1 MDRPFL
7 GTEALGA
14 GTVTRRTLANRYE
27 AVYRNVYLPKG
38 STLTAATRAEAAWL
52 WSGRQGVLAGLSAAA
67 AYGSRWIDADEPAE
81 LFRRNGKPVD
91 GILIHRDELAEDE
104 TRLVAGVVATSP
116 ERTAFDLGRRR
127 GRVRAVVR
135 LDALAQATGV
145 RAVDVHPLIQRH
157 PGVRGLVQLREVL
170 DLTDAGAESPQETRT
185 RLVLVDAGLPRPQT
199 QIIVAGNFLGRK
211 HARIDMGYGDF
222 KVGVEYE
229 GAQHWTDP
237 AVRANDIDRY
247 AELATRGWIIVR
259 VGADLLNRRPHVM
272 VARTCEALRIRGAQW
287 PVLARILRDRVA

>member
-116 ERTAFDLGRRR
+116 ERTAFILAAAAAEFGPSFGWTRLPRRR
-127 GRVRAVVR
+127 EYGRSTFIRSSS
-135 LDALAQATGV
+135 G
-145 RAVDVHPLIQRH
+145 IQ
-157 PGVRGLVQLREVL
+157 VC
-170 DLTDAGAESPQETRT
+170 
-185 RLVLVDAGLPRPQT
+185 
-199 QIIVAGNFLGRK
+199 
-211 HARIDMGYGDF
+211 
-222 KVGVEYE
+222 E
-229 GAQHWTDP
+229 GSSSCAKCST
-237 AVRANDIDRY
+237 
-247 AELATRGWIIVR
+247 
-259 VGADLLNRRPHVM
+259 
-272 VARTCEALRIRGAQW
+272 
-287 PVLARILRDRVA
+287 